1 MDAGYD
7 AHVRSIVRPY
17 VVTGGRTRAT
27 VDLALETLVETTQHG
42 HAMRS
47 AVHLKPEQR
56 LTLELCD
63 QRLHSVAEI
72 SAHVRLPF
80 GVARVVVADMAL
92 QQVVTVHAPFT
103 ATEPQA
109 IRVMERVVSGLR
121 KL

>member
-7 AHVRSIVRPY
+7 HVRSIVRPY

-27 VDLALETLVETTQHG
+27 VDLALETLVETTQVG
-42 HAMRS
+42 RAVRS
-47 AVHLKPEQR
+47 AAHLHPEQR
-56 LTLELCD
+56 LVLDLCD

-72 SAHVRLPF
+72 SAHLRLPF

-92 QQVVTVHAPFT
+92 QQVVTIHAPFAGT
-103 ATEPQA
+103 GPHA
-109 IRVMERVVSGLR
+109 IHVMERVLSGLR